1 MSSLYEL
8 KYEELLAE
16 FDRYVV
22 EHPDFMFQI
31 TDGALVVLVDS
42 NDPEFSRRS
51 LEIARRYRLH
61 DDVPDRPAVYVD
73 VGELAPVKSRI
84 IRPCVVSTP
93 ESFQTMLA
101 SEPVLRR
108 DWEKPEEEIAW
119 AHL

>member
-16 FDRYVV
+16 FDRYVI
-22 EHPDFMFQI
+22 ERPDFMSQI
-31 TDGALVVLVDS
+31 PDGALVVLMDS
-42 NDPEFSRRS
+42 NDPQFSRHS
-51 LEIARRYRLH
+51 LEIARRYRLY

-84 IRPCVVSTP
+84 IRPRVVSAP
-93 ESFQTMLA
+93 ESLQTMLA
-101 SEPVLRR
+101 SEPILRR
-108 DWEKPEEEIAW
+108 DWEKREEEIAW

>member
-1 MSSLYEL
+1 MNSLYEL
-8 KYEELLAE
+8 KYDELLAE

-31 TDGALVVLVDS
+31 PDGALVVLVDG
-42 NDPEFSRRS
+42 NDPEFSRHS

-73 VGELAPVKSRI
+73 VGELAPVRSRI
-84 IRPCVVSTP
+84 TRPRVVSAL
-93 ESFQTMLA
+93 ESLQTTLA
-101 SEPVLRR
+101 SEPILRR
-108 DWEKPEEEIAW
+108 DWEKREEEIVW